1 MAKKNKFNYFDAFQ
15 QQLDTALEEAEVLVE
30 AIENFKSAEDLPPIL
45 KKAHEIEHRG
55 DLINHEIRTYVS
67 TDFITPIERG
77 DILEMAQRIDDVI
90 DDIEGILQRF
100 YMFDVHFMHE
110 RAMDFAIIIQKSLK
124 ELSKSMNSFRE
135 FKKLKKI
142 RSMIE
147 DVNELEEQAD
157 LLYQETIR
165 ELYSNETEHAVRIE
179 VWSRLFDRLEGTVD
193 ACQAV
198 ADTMATIA
206 LKNV

>member
-15 QQLDTALEEAEVLVE
+15 QQLDVALEEADVLIE
-30 AIENFKSAEDLPPIL
+30 AIETFKSAEDLQPLL

-77 DILEMAQRIDDVI
+77 DILELAQRLDDVT

-110 RAMDFAIIIQKSLK
+110 RALEFTIIIQKSLK

-142 RSMIE
+142 RSMVE

-165 ELYSNETEHAVRIE
+165 DLYSSETEHAVRIE

-198 ADTMATIA
+198 ADTMATIV